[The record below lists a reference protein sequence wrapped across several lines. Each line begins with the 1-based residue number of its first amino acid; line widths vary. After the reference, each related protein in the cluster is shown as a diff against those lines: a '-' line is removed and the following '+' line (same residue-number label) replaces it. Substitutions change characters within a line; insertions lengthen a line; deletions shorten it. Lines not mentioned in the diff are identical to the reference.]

1 MIIPFLTTQP
11 IKQYKANHKVII
23 YKQNQ
28 NKNQIQSF
36 VKGKLHNNRPISN
49 TNLIIFGWN

>member
-23 YKQNQ
+23 YRQDQDENQ
-28 NKNQIQSF
+28 MQSF
-36 VKGKLHNNRPISN
+36 VEGNLHNNRPILN
-49 TNLIIFGWN
+49 TKLITFGWN

>member
-23 YKQNQ
+23 YRQDHDEN
-28 NKNQIQSF
+28 F
-36 VKGKLHNNRPISN
+36 VKGKLHNNRPILN
-49 TNLIIFGWN
+49 TKLITFGWN

>member
-23 YKQNQ
+23 YRQDQDENQ
-28 NKNQIQSF
+28 MHF
-36 VKGKLHNNRPISN
+36 VKGKLHNNRPILN
-49 TNLIIFGWN
+49 TKLITFGWN